1 MLSVSSRRSAA
12 AGIKIDRAFIGEI
25 EVERGAQAV
34 VRAAIEMA
42 HALGKSVVA
51 EGVEYAG
58 QLAQLRALGC
68 DVVQGFF
75 ISPPVNPGKL
85 SELLRARSSASSA
98 IDQSITRL

>member
-1 MLSVSSRRSAA
+1 
-12 AGIKIDRAFIGEI
+12 
-25 EVERGAQAV
+25 
-34 VRAAIEMA
+34 VRAAIDMA

-51 EGVEYAG
+51 EGVEYPG
-58 QLAQLRALGC
+58 QLALLRAMGC
-68 DVVQGFF
+68 DLVQGFF